1 MTSDIVLELLED
13 NDSVTN
19 VHDVVESEAPASE
32 FLSQGRRSLI
42 FEIFTT
48 DLELIDSFA
57 VVLFR
62 SIPSLQLWNFIAFG
76 VLVVIFFVDNLQGTL
91 P

>member
-1 MTSDIVLELLED
+1 MSSDIVLILLEN
-13 NDSVTN
+13 NDSVAN
-19 VHDVVESEAPASE
+19 VHDVLESEAPASK

-42 FEIFTT
+42 FEIFSTY
-48 DLELIDSFA
+48 LELIDSFA

-62 SIPSLQLWNFIAFG
+62 SIPSLQLWDFVALK
-76 VLVVIFFVDNLQGTL
+76 VLAGIFFVDDFQGTL